1 VLIVF
6 DFVLRL
12 VRAHLLDRVSRE
24 VDVEVSLAVFR
35 ALAGVRLDARPGTV
49 GTLAAQVA
57 GLEVPRA
64 FFASSVLFTLA
75 EVPFALVFAAI
86 IAVIAGP
93 IAWVYAALALGALA
107 AALVTC
113 AKLRA
118 LSRRQL
124 EAGFRRN
131 GLLVESIQG
140 AETIKAF
147 GAGWRFAERWR
158 EATAEIAA
166 LGLRTRTTMA
176 SAATVAQ
183 TLGSAAYVGVVV
195 LGVHLVES
203 GSLTVGGL
211 IACTMLG
218 SRVIGPIA
226 SGVALLT
233 QAQQASQAL
242 RAVDAVLDLPP
253 ERDPRTVLLAPADL
267 GHELV
272 LEGARFFYANVP
284 VPQVD
289 VPALRIAEGERVVLL
304 GPPGS
309 GKSTLL
315 RLLSGLYRPA
325 QGRALLGGVDV
336 TLLDAEV
343 VRRLVAY
350 LPQEVQLFRGT
361 LRENLDLGGTVPDD
375 LLVCVVRELGL
386 DALVRDHPRGLDRE
400 IAEGGSGL
408 SGGQRQMAGI
418 ARLMLRRPRVWLLD
432 EPTASLDQ
440 AFENHALQVL
450 VKNLAPRDTLVIAT
464 HRPAAI
470 PYASRLLVM
479 QQGRIVL
486 DGERD
491 RVLAALRANAER
503 AAA

>member
-1 VLIVF
+1 
-6 DFVLRL
+6 
-12 VRAHLLDRVSRE
+12 
-24 VDVEVSLAVFR
+24 
-35 ALAGVRLDARPGTV
+35 V

-57 GLEVPRA
+57 GLEVARS

-75 EVPFALVFAAI
+75 EVPFALLFAAI
-86 IAVIAGP
+86 IAFIAGP
-93 IAWVYAALALGALA
+93 IAWVYAAIAVGALA
-107 AALVTC
+107 AALVAY
-113 AKLRA
+113 AKLRG

-124 EAGFRRN
+124 ETGFRRN

-147 GAGWRFAERWR
+147 GAGWRFAQRWR
-158 EATAEIAA
+158 EATVEIAA
-166 LGLRTRTTMA
+166 MSLSARSAMV

-183 TLGSAAYVGVVV
+183 TLASGAYVGVVV
-195 LGVHLVES
+195 IGVYLVES

-226 SGVALLT
+226 SGVALIT
-233 QAQQASQAL
+233 QAQQAAQSL

-253 ERDPRTVLLAPADL
+253 ERDPQAELLAPAGL

-272 LEGARFFYANVP
+272 LEGTRFFYANVP

-325 QGRALLGGVDV
+325 QGRALLGGIDV
-336 TLLDAEV
+336 SMLDVEL
-343 VRRLVAY
+343 VRARVGY

-361 LRENLDLGGTVPDD
+361 LRENLDLAGTVSDD
-375 LLVCVVRELGL
+375 LLVSVVRELGL
-386 DALVRDHPRGLDRE
+386 DGLVRDHPRGLDRE
-400 IAEGGSGL
+400 ISEGGGGL

-418 ARLMLRRPRVWLLD
+418 ARLLLRRPRVWLLD
-432 EPTASLDQ
+432 EPTGALDQ
-440 AFENHALQVL
+440 GFEARALQVL
-450 VKNLAPRDTLVIAT
+450 FRSLAPQDSVVIAT

-470 PYASRLLVM
+470 PFASRIIVM
-479 QQGRIVL
+479 QQGRVVL

-491 RVLAALRANAER
+491 RVLLALKANAEQR
-503 AAA
+503 GAQRNDANAAVTA